1 LSPITAPIGA
11 MWVAAFMAFAATA
24 VDDPIIVTKY
34 RV

>member
-1 LSPITAPIGA
+1 